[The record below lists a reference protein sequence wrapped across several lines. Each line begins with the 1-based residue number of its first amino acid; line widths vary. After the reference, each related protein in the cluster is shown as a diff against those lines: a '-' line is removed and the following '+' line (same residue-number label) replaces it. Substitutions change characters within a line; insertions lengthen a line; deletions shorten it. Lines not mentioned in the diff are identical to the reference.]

1 MHVTHKKILNG
12 RKMAPGHVKGQVREH
27 TQNTNCNMKKHHTS
41 IVLFKIVKILSL
53 FI

>member
-27 TQNTNCNMKKHHTS
+27 TQNTNCNMKNTTP
-41 IVLFKIVKILSL
+41 VLSYLK
-53 FI
+53 